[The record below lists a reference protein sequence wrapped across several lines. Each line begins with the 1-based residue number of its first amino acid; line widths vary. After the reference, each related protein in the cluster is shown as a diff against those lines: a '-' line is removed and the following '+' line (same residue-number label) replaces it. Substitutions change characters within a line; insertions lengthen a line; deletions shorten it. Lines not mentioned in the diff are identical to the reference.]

1 MLIFLINGLYIF
13 FLYRI
18 IVYRL
23 YLLVVVAAAVVDDVE
38 VASGECEVLNVSLL
52 LVGNGDGDVEGNH
65 VDGEPQLMQDDDTLH
80 AKLVG
85 GDPKI
90 VDGSSQLPQVS
101 HAALHVEV

>member
-1 MLIFLINGLYIF
+1 MMYM
-13 FLYRI
+13 
-18 IVYRL
+18 V
-23 YLLVVVAAAVVDDVE
+23 YLLVVAAAAVEDDVE
-38 VASGECEVLNVSLL
+38 AASGECEVLNVPLL

-65 VDGEPQLMQDDDTLH
+65 VDGEPRLMQDDDILH